1 MSIQK
6 IVIKGIKQE
15 IVPDTASPDDIIE
28 LRESYIIGGNVRGL
42 TEMHPV
48 DLKENDFVELVFND
62 DTTWYCNTDTIDEVF
77 PEAATAKRSG
87 EVVFEVPTSLT
98 SGDVDRGIVGD
109 VLLKGLNIFTKK
121 AIANVDDKVREAAA
135 NLEKK
140 QLDNTSGLYRIDR
153 NFQLQ
158 EFASS
163 QSDKPFLLFLHGTA
177 SSTKSSFGELL
188 NTDLWKFI
196 HDNYGSNV
204 LAFQHESLT
213 KSPLQNVLELVK
225 QLPQNSFLDLISH
238 SRGGLVGDTLA
249 RFSNN
254 NGSNKGFDENE
265 IAYLAKEGNR
275 KDDLTNIEAIKKEL
289 LNKKITVN
297 KFIRVACPSQGTTL
311 ASKRMDHFFNV
322 TFNIIGI
329 AGGIIANPVYNAF
342 KSLIAT
348 VIDSK
353 NKVDVLPGLEAM
365 NPESAF
371 IKVLNSPGSNV
382 VLDQPLLVISGNC
395 KTKLNL
401 KALLIIVSKLF
412 YLKDN
417 DLVVNT
423 GSMYYGS
430 KRQSPVQF
438 LFDDATDVDHFHYF
452 KNKTTNDGIL
462 KALQSTGTTLVP
474 GFSFLQQA
482 SLTGVDRNVLL
493 NLDGGQVFSDT
504 VTGTKP
510 IVILL
515 PGIMGSNLSNDEHPI
530 WINYLKFLSGGLEKL
545 DIKYTDVTA
554 SSIVSTSYKKL
565 VKFLSAD
572 YDVVTFP
579 FDWRLQLNKVASSLN
594 DKINKLLSYHQP
606 VKIIG
611 HSMGGVLVRDF
622 ILTYPDTWKKLNE
635 SKGFKLLFLG
645 APLGGSFRIPFV
657 FMGKDAIIDKLGK
670 IDLFHTKKGLLSMF
684 SKMPGLLSLLP
695 LTTDAENDFANID
708 TWKAM
713 IAPLGDW
720 PVPQSADLKE
730 FQKYR
735 DNIISSMD
743 SIDYSNIIYVAGR
756 DASTP
761 CGYTIEKTNRG
772 DELVFLSTAEGDQS
786 VTWESGIPKKMIA
799 DNSVYYVNVSHGALA
814 NEPEIFKG
822 ISEIIA
828 TGSASSMSKIRPEIR
843 GVKKTF
849 KSPEQHDFD
858 VSAEGVTNTLLG
870 LDTSKEET
878 KEKPAIRISISNG
891 DLKYASY
898 PLLAGHFLNDG
909 ILNAEKEIDK
919 NMGLALSEMHKL
931 AIYPGDIGSSE
942 IFIQNK
948 NNFNGAIIIGLG
960 ESGSLTAY
968 QLTQTVE
975 QGVCKYLL
983 NLGRKDGDN
992 TNFKNVKGNAGL
1004 SSLIIGS
1011 GYGGLSIENSIRAIM
1026 QGIQNANN
1034 KIKKLRPENVQ
1045 AIQNLEFI
1053 ELYEDAALSSFY
1065 SLSRIEKEENSFL
1078 RIEKDSQKIRKL
1090 LGSKKRIE
1098 SQTTEGWWNRIT
1110 VQLEKNENAS
1120 SKIRSLLFN
1129 ASTGGARELQR
1140 RLKSNPQIIEQII
1153 DDISA
1158 KNLWSPEL
1166 ARTVFELLIPND
1178 FKEQLTRQC
1187 NINWILDKNTASY
1200 PWELLQ
1206 DKSTEAKPL
1215 CINAGMIRQLA
1226 TQDDRMQINPV
1237 SKKTALVIGDP
1248 FLDGYVIQLPG
1259 AYAEAEMVSA
1269 TFTDNDFK
1277 AQLILRGSAPDIIKS
1292 LFSGSYKIIH
1302 LAGHGMFNPDDPD
1315 TSGMVIGKGVYLT
1328 TAEIA
1333 QMSTTPELVFVNCCF
1348 LGKTDGVAEELYRSR
1363 YKLAANIGTQLIE
1376 NGVKAVVVAGWAV
1389 DDAAAM
1395 EFTKVFYNN
1404 MFEGSGF
1411 GDAVQKARKTIYDNY
1426 HTVNNTWGAYQCYGD
1441 PFYKFDNRV
1450 KQYKEF
1456 IPTYIIAQEAEI
1468 ALYNLHNE
1476 MDLGHYAES
1485 DILTR
1490 LIAIS
1495 QAVDKAELRNAEI
1508 TGMEAII
1515 YADLYLYDMALA
1527 RFQSLFAMEK
1537 ANFSVTTLEKYC
1549 NVRAKSIVGDLIK
1562 KLDENKEAIKQKNGA
1577 KALKDT
1583 VAERKKH
1590 SNEIDAVIKDLEM
1603 LLNISETSERLSLL
1617 GSTYKRRAFISMDDK
1632 EKDFAASAYYYR
1644 QAHNSPGNN
1653 NKAYTLSNW
1662 LEMESILVSLNN
1674 RKWGDGISFGKNNYN
1689 LLSSATAIKE
1699 LQSLKD
1705 SLVANTANMDYWTF
1719 LQGVNIDLCQLVI
1732 EPSSAIDNK
1741 AWEDVLLS
1749 YVKTWSMAGT
1759 KGNKEAEIEHL
1770 DLLIDG
1776 LSQSKKR
1783 DVAKLRKMV
1792 EGLKGEL
1799 VKIT

>member
-1 MSIQK
+1 
-6 IVIKGIKQE
+6 
-15 IVPDTASPDDIIE
+15 
-28 LRESYIIGGNVRGL
+28 
-42 TEMHPV
+42 
-48 DLKENDFVELVFND
+48 
-62 DTTWYCNTDTIDEVF
+62 
-77 PEAATAKRSG
+77 
-87 EVVFEVPTSLT
+87 
-98 SGDVDRGIVGD
+98 
-109 VLLKGLNIFTKK
+109 
-121 AIANVDDKVREAAA
+121 
-135 NLEKK
+135 
-140 QLDNTSGLYRIDR
+140 
-153 NFQLQ
+153 
-158 EFASS
+158 
-163 QSDKPFLLFLHGTA
+163 
-177 SSTKSSFGELL
+177 
-188 NTDLWKFI
+188 
-196 HDNYGSNV
+196 
-204 LAFQHESLT
+204 
-213 KSPLQNVLELVK
+213 
-225 QLPQNSFLDLISH
+225 
-238 SRGGLVGDTLA
+238 
-249 RFSNN
+249 
-254 NGSNKGFDENE
+254 
-265 IAYLAKEGNR
+265 
-275 KDDLTNIEAIKKEL
+275 
-289 LNKKITVN
+289 
-297 KFIRVACPSQGTTL
+297 
-311 ASKRMDHFFNV
+311 
-322 TFNIIGI
+322 
-329 AGGIIANPVYNAF
+329 IANPVYNAF

-371 IKVLNSPGSNV
+371 IKVLNSPASNV
-382 VLDQPLLVISGNC
+382 VLDQPLLVVSGNC

-401 KALLIIVSKLF
+401 KALLIIASKLF

-430 KRQSPVQF
+430 KRQAQVQY
-438 LFDDATDVDHFHYF
+438 LFDEATDVDHFHYF
-452 KNKTTNDGIL
+452 KNKKTNDGIL
-462 KALQSTGTTLVP
+462 RALQSTGATLVP
-474 GFSFLQQA
+474 GFSFLQQGSVA
-482 SLTGVDRNVLL
+482 GMDRNVLL
-493 NLDGGQVFSDT
+493 NLDGGEVFSDT

-545 DIKYTDVTA
+545 DIKYKDVTA
-554 SSIVSTSYKKL
+554 SSIVSSSYKKL
-565 VKFLSAD
+565 VRFLSTD
-572 YDVVTFP
+572 YDVVTFA

-635 SKGFKLLFLG
+635 SPGFKLLFLG

-657 FMGKDAIIDKLGK
+657 FMGKDAIIGKLAK
-670 IDLFHTKKGLLSMF
+670 IDLFHTKKGLINMF

-695 LTTDAENDFANID
+695 LTVDAANDFSNTD

-713 IAPLGDW
+713 GATLGDW
-720 PVPQSADLKE
+720 PAPQAADLKE

-743 SIDYSNIIYVAGR
+743 SIDYSNIIYVAGK
-756 DASTP
+756 DAATP

-799 DNSVYYVNVSHGALA
+799 NDSVYYVNVSHGALA
-814 NEPEIFKG
+814 NEPGIFKG
-822 ISEIIA
+822 ITEIIN
-828 TGSASSMSKIRPEIR
+828 TGSTNSFSKIRPEVR
-843 GVKKTF
+843 GINKTF

-858 VSAEGVTNTLLG
+858 ISAEGVTNTLLG
-870 LDTSKEET
+870 LDGIKEEP
-878 KEKPAIRISISNG
+878 KEKLAIRVSISNG

-898 PLLAGHFLNDG
+898 PLIAGHFLNDG
-909 ILNAEKEIDK
+909 ILNAEREIDK
-919 NMGLALSEMHKL
+919 NMSLALSEMHKL
-931 AIYPGDIGSSE
+931 SIYPGDIGSSE

-948 NNFNGAIIIGLG
+948 NNFKGAIIIGLG
-960 ESGSLTAY
+960 ESGSFTAY

-975 QGVCKYLL
+975 QGVSKYLL
-983 NLGRKDGDN
+983 NLGRKD
-992 TNFKNVKGNAGL
+992 TGNNDAKKEKSDIGL

-1011 GYGGLSIENSIRAIM
+1011 GYGGLSVENSVRAIM
-1026 QGIQNANN
+1026 QGVQNANN
-1034 KIKKLRPENVQ
+1034 KIKKLKPENPQ
-1045 AIQNLEFI
+1045 AIQYLEFI
-1053 ELYEDAALSSFY
+1053 ELYEDAALSAFY
-1065 SLSRIEKEENSFL
+1065 SLSRVEKEENSFL
-1078 RIEKDSQKIRKL
+1078 RVRKDSQKIRKL

-1120 SKIRSLLFN
+1120 SKTRSLLFN

-1166 ARTVFELLIPND
+1166 AKTVFELLIPND

-1226 TQDDRMQINPV
+1226 TQDDRMKINPV

-1248 FLDGYVIQLPG
+1248 FLDGYVVQLPG

-1269 TFTDNDFK
+1269 TFNDNDFK
-1277 AQLILRGSAPDIIKS
+1277 AQLVLRGSAPDIIKN
-1292 LFSGSYKIIH
+1292 LFSDSYKIIH
-1302 LAGHGMFNPDDPD
+1302 LAGHGVFNPQDPD

-1348 LGKTDGVAEELYRSR
+1348 LGKTDGVAEELYRGR

-1395 EFTKVFYNN
+1395 EFTKVFYSN
-1404 MFEGSGF
+1404 MFEGSNF

-1426 HTVNNTWGAYQCYGD
+1426 HTANNTWGAYQCYGD

-1450 KQYKEF
+1450 KQYKAF
-1456 IPTYIIAQEAEI
+1456 SPVYIISEEAEI

-1476 MDLGHYAES
+1476 MDLGHYDEN

-1490 LIAIS
+1490 LIAIT
-1495 QAVDKAELRNAEI
+1495 QAVDKAELRNAAI
-1508 TGMEAII
+1508 TGMEATI
-1515 YADLYLYDMALA
+1515 YADMYMYDMALA
-1527 RFQSLFAMEK
+1527 SFQSVISMEQ
-1537 ANFSVTTLEKYC
+1537 ASFSVSTLEKYC
-1549 NVRAKSIVGDLIK
+1549 NVRTKKIVSDLLKWTNDKKKATKQADPEKLLKENLKERAKHT
-1562 KLDENKEAIKQKNGA
+1562 KQI
-1577 KALKDT
+1577 
-1583 VAERKKH
+1583 E
-1590 SNEIDAVIKDLEM
+1590 AVIRDLEM

-1617 GSTYKRRAFISMDDK
+1617 GSAYKRKAFISMEEK
-1632 EKDFAASAYYYR
+1632 EKDFAAAAYYYFK
-1644 QAHNSPGNN
+1644 AHNSPGNN

-1662 LEMESILVSLNN
+1662 LETENILVLLGN
-1674 RKWGDGISFGKNNYN
+1674 RAWGKEVSYGKSKYN
-1689 LLSSATAIKE
+1689 LHTSAAALNE
-1699 LQSLKD
+1699 LKTLRDTLGGSNVNLTYW
-1705 SLVANTANMDYWTF
+1705 SFLRGAN
-1719 LQGVNIDLCQLVI
+1719 LELCQLVI
-1732 EPSSAIDNK
+1732 DPSSLTDEK
-1741 AWEDVLLS
+1741 AWEEILLS
-1749 YVKTWSMAGT
+1749 YIKDWSMAGT
-1759 KGNKEAEIEHL
+1759 KGNKVADIENL
-1770 DLLIDG
+1770 ELLIDG
-1776 LSQSKKR
+1776 ISQSKKR
-1783 DVAKLRKMV
+1783 DAVKLRKKI
-1792 EGLKGEL
+1792 EALKGEL
-1799 VKIT
+1799 EKIL